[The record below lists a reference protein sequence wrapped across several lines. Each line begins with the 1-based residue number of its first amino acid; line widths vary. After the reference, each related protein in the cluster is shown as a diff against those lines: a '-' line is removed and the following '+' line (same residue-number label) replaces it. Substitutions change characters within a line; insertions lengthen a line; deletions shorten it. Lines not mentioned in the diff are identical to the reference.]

1 MGREYPTQPVVAVGG
16 VVVRDGC
23 VLLVERGQAPA
34 RGRWTLPGGVLE
46 LGEALREG
54 VQRELREECGIEV
67 EVGELLGAFDR
78 VLRDDA
84 GRVVY
89 HYVILDYAARW
100 LAGEPRAGS
109 DAARLRWVP
118 LDEVEDPVLADL
130 ARRAARATYGDCG
143 CGATR

>member
-34 RGRWTLPGGVLE
+34 QGRWTLPGGVLE
-46 LGEALREG
+46 LGEALRDG
-54 VQRELREECGIEV
+54 VRRELREECAIEV
-67 EVGELLGAFDR
+67 EVGELLGVFDR

-84 GRVVY
+84 GRVLY

-100 LAGEPRAGS
+100 LSGEPRAGS

-118 LDEVEDPVLADL
+118 LDEVDDPVLADL
-130 ARRAARATYGDCG
+130 ARRAAAGSAR
-143 CGATR
+143 